1 MKIILATFGSRGDVQ
16 PMLALSLA
24 LRSAGHDV
32 LLAAPPEKAAWAA
45 QLGCPFQPLGA
56 DVTAFIDSTRDA
68 HSLRSALRFM
78 SFLRRETSSQFE
90 LLPKIL
96 AGADL
101 VVGASLVAAL
111 SSVAESMGLTYR
123 YVAFTPQL
131 VPSSSHP
138 FPLFKHQSLP
148 KPCNRMGWRLA
159 GMLDKLNLT
168 RLINVNRKKLGLAPV
183 HDAWR
188 HILGRDVIVASDR
201 AVAEVPKDAEVSFT
215 QTGYLHLNEPHQ
227 AFPDLENFLEAG
239 PPPVY
244 AGFGSMPRQD
254 QARNVSLIVEA
265 ARRAGRRLVMTKF
278 WNEPSEFSEAQDVFF
293 IQKYPHLRLFPRM
306 AAVIH
311 HGGAGTTASGAAS
324 GIPQIIVPHILD
336 QYYWGHQVYRSGL
349 GPKPIRR
356 SKLTAKKLARG
367 IQQCLSNDAIRRRAK
382 EVAESIR
389 REDGLSM
396 TVREVENRGRC

>member
-1 MKIILATFGSRGDVQ
+1 MAVKIILATFGSRGDVQ

-24 LRSAGHDV
+24 LRSAGHEV

-56 DVTAFIDSTRDA
+56 DVTAFIDSTSDA
-68 HSLRSALRFM
+68 HSLRSAFRFM
-78 SFLRRETSSQFE
+78 SFLRRETTFQFE

-111 SSVAESMGLTYR
+111 SSVAESMGLAYR
-123 YVAFTPQL
+123 YVAFAPQL
-131 VPSSSHP
+131 VPSASHP
-138 FPLFKHQSLP
+138 FPLFKHQGLP
-148 KPCNRMGWRLA
+148 KACNRIGWRLA
-159 GMLDKLNLT
+159 GMFDKLNLT

-201 AVAEVPKDAEVSFT
+201 AVAEVPEDAEVSFT
-215 QTGYLHLNEPHQ
+215 QTGYLHLNEPHRG
-227 AFPDLENFLEAG
+227 FPDLENFLDAG

-278 WNEPSEFSEAQDVFF
+278 WSEPSEFSEAQDVFF

-356 SKLTAKKLARG
+356 SRLRAKKLARG
-367 IQQCLSNDAIRRRAK
+367 IQQCLSNDAIRRRAE

-396 TVREVENRGRC
+396 TVRELT